1 MAHSS
6 PSGPDAADLAGID
19 VEPDNVPTKMLT
31 MLAGAI
37 TVVVV
42 ALVFLAIALF
52 DAEKAHQLESK
63 GYTGDVVPAAAA
75 TAAE

>member
-1 MAHSS
+1 MA
-6 PSGPDAADLAGID
+6 
-19 VEPDNVPTKMLT
+19 
-31 MLAGAI
+31 
-37 TVVVV
+37 VV

-52 DAEKAHQLESK
+52 DAEKAHQLETK